1 MSPKHQDLLRK
12 EIDKLLADDIIEES
26 TSDWSSP
33 AILVPKPGGSI
44 RCVIDY
50 RKVNSIVED
59 ESFPIGRIDDLID
72 KVGKAK
78 YLTKFDLSSSFH
90 QIALDPNSRQYTFF
104 CTPFGQF
111 LYKRLPFGYKISP
124 MKLSATL
131 AKALNG
137 LHDCCGM
144 YIDDTVVHS
153 ETWDQY
159 ITDVRRVLQWLLQA
173 RLMVRLVKCFFA

>member
-1 MSPKHQDLLRK
+1 MPKQGC
-12 EIDKLLADDIIEES
+12 S
-26 TSDWSSP
+26 
-33 AILVPKPGGSI
+33 V

-50 RKVNSIVED
+50 RKVDSLVED

-78 YLTKFDLSSSFH
+78 YLTKFDLISSFH
-90 QIALDPNSRQYTFF
+90 QIALDLNSRQYTSY
-104 CTPFGQF
+104 CTLFGQF
-111 LYKRLPFGYKISP
+111 LYKRLPFGYKIIP

-144 YIDDTVVHS
+144 YIDDIVVHS
-153 ETWDQY
+153 ETWHQY
-159 ITDVRRVLQWLLQA
+159 LR
-173 RLMVRLVKCFFA
+173 K